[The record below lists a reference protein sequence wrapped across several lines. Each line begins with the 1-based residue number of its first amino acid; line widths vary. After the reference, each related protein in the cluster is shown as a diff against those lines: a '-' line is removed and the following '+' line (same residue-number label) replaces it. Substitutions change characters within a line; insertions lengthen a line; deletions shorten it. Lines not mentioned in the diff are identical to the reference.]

1 MQDGDGWLRRAVNDG
16 VEPATLL
23 FSLCDNL
30 LFNYVCYDVITYATM
45 LYFLLRSL
53 NVLFPHRVK
62 KNKIFTL
69 FLRFNYACM
78 NVCLTATRL
87 S

>member
-30 LFNYVCYDVITYATM
+30 LFNYVCHVYYYVCDNAFRFATIV
-45 LYFLLRSL
+45 

-62 KNKIFTL
+62 KNFYAVFTL
-69 FLRFNYACM
+69 
-78 NVCLTATRL
+78 
-87 S
+87 

>member
-1 MQDGDGWLRRAVNDG
+1 MNDG

-30 LFNYVCYDVITYATM
+30 LFNYVCYDVVTYATM

-53 NVLFPHRVK
+53 NVLFPLCVK
-62 KNKIFTL
+62 KKENFYTISRL
-69 FLRFNYACM
+69 CLCM
-78 NVCLTATRL
+78 YECMFYCRGPEQVGA
-87 S
+87 